1 MEISERSL
9 EVLSAREGETPL
21 PASGL
26 TRMSHGLFPKADLAL
41 ILSEADIGS
50 DLQERSREIKR
61 ETLCL
66 AVIEFN
72 TAVPVTS
79 FKT

>member
-1 MEISERSL
+1 METSERSL

-26 TRMSHGLFPKADLAL
+26 ARTSHGLFPKADLAL

-50 DLQERSREIKR
+50 DLYEWTREIKLVSVR
-61 ETLCL
+61 FFIIQFD
-66 AVIEFN
+66 V
-72 TAVPVTS
+72 V
-79 FKT
+79 